1 LTCCLTPSTLRRA
14 ARDIV
19 AGDEEQWENIGP
31 ALGGTRLRPASIVS
45 RIIQV
50 EVSKR
55 VSRVTVLAALVFCT
69 SFSHSGTRA
78 AAAAPLGA
86 TAADTDQAQNPTPQA
101 PPPKPAAQPGDHA
114 SSQAASPTSNQ
125 KSEVASH
132 AANAAVDDPV
142 ARGAAEIARVY
153 GAVEANYLT
162 PVDPDQTLL
171 DGAVRKA
178 LAMLDPFSS
187 FFDRDQFRQLQEQA
201 RGQALGFGSIL
212 YVSPGK
218 VLVIETAQGSPS
230 WRAGMGP
237 GDEIVEV
244 NGTRLA
250 GLDIQSL
257 IEVLQ
262 KARSGPVRLGVI
274 HPGRFVS
281 QEVRLNPAEVALP
294 TADKVFLLKPG
305 IGYIHL
311 TGFES
316 KTPQELSDALA
327 KLSEAS
333 SATPAGTSAAGG
345 ARARGSKAGSLQGL
359 ILDLRDN
366 HGGEVDAALGVASI
380 LLPPGLSVLTIR
392 GRVQAPQTMRT
403 VAMPPAYHTYRGP
416 LVVLV
421 NGETAS
427 AAEVVAAALAEHDRA
442 VIAGEPTFGKGV
454 VQSVMPLSDSM
465 ALALTTAQY
474 FTPSGRS
481 IQRPIPGTSLAAMD
495 PSRTGQT
502 SGFRTDDGRGL
513 AASGGVTPDAIIPTR
528 PTDPWLAFLD
538 QRGAF
543 TDFASEYRSAH
554 GEIQRSFQPDAQTLS
569 DFRGYLQRSGV
580 LAPDEYWDHD
590 QDYLKLRIRT
600 ELMNLV
606 YGLSLGDQVATEG
619 DPQVQGAADLF
630 SRIQELLKP
639 ASLPSS

>member
-1 LTCCLTPSTLRRA
+1 M
-14 ARDIV
+14 
-19 AGDEEQWENIGP
+19 
-31 ALGGTRLRPASIVS
+31 
-45 RIIQV
+45 
-50 EVSKR
+50 
-55 VSRVTVLAALVFCT
+55 
-69 SFSHSGTRA
+69 
-78 AAAAPLGA
+78 
-86 TAADTDQAQNPTPQA
+86 
-101 PPPKPAAQPGDHA
+101 
-114 SSQAASPTSNQ
+114 NQ
-125 KSEVASH
+125 KSEVASS
-132 AANAAVDDPV
+132 AANPTADDPV
-142 ARGAAEIARVY
+142 ARGAAEVARVY
-153 GAVEANYLT
+153 AAVEANYLT

-171 DGAVRKA
+171 DGAIRQA
-178 LAMLDPFSS
+178 LATLDPFSS
-187 FFDRDQFRQLQEQA
+187 FFDRDQFRQLQEQV

-230 WRAGMGP
+230 ERAGMGP

-262 KARSGPVRLGVI
+262 KARGGPVRLGVV

-305 IGYIHL
+305 IGYVHL

-327 KLSEAS
+327 KLSEAG
-333 SATPAGTSAAGG
+333 ATAAPGTSIAGQ
-345 ARARGSKAGSLQGL
+345 ARAGGSKAGSLQGL
-359 ILDLRDN
+359 ILDLRGN
-366 HGGEVDAALGVASI
+366 HGGEVDAALGVTSM

-403 VAMPPAYHTYRGP
+403 VALPAAYRTYRGP

-427 AAEVVAAALAEHDRA
+427 AAEVVAAALEEHDRA

-513 AASGGVTPDAIIPTR
+513 ATSGGVTPDAIIPAR
-528 PTDPWLAFLD
+528 PTDPWLGFLD

-543 TDFASEYRSAH
+543 TDFASEYRGTHAQ
-554 GEIQRSFQPDAQTLS
+554 IPRSFQPDAQTLS
-569 DFRGYLQRSGV
+569 DFRAYLRRGGV
-580 LAPDEYWDHD
+580 LSPDEYWDHD

-606 YGLSLGDQVATEG
+606 YGLKVGDQVATEG

-639 ASLPSS
+639 APLPSS

>member
-1 LTCCLTPSTLRRA
+1 ML
-14 ARDIV
+14 
-19 AGDEEQWENIGP
+19 
-31 ALGGTRLRPASIVS
+31 
-45 RIIQV
+45 
-50 EVSKR
+50 
-55 VSRVTVLAALVFCT
+55 CT
-69 SFSHSGTRA
+69 SFPPGVQAAGTQLEPA
-78 AAAAPLGA
+78 AAA
-86 TAADTDQAQNPTPQA
+86 TDQAQNPGAPQA
-101 PPPKPAAQPGDHA
+101 PGNPIAQPGTKA
-114 SSQAASPTSNQ
+114 SSQGASPSPSQ
-125 KSEVASH
+125 KRGITPNT
-132 AANAAVDDPV
+132 ANPTVDDPV
-142 ARGAAEIARVY
+142 ARGAAEVARVY
-153 GAVEANYLT
+153 AAVEANYLT

-171 DGAVRKA
+171 DGAIRQA
-178 LAMLDPFSS
+178 LAALDPFSS
-187 FFDRDQFRQLQEQA
+187 FFDREQFRQLQEQA

-230 WRAGMGP
+230 ARAGMGP

-244 NGTRLA
+244 NGTRVA
-250 GLDIQSL
+250 GLDLQSL

-262 KARSGPVRLGVI
+262 KARGGPVRLGVI

-281 QEVRLNPAEVALP
+281 QDVRLNPAEVALP
-294 TADKVFLLKPG
+294 TADKVFLLRPG
-305 IGYIHL
+305 IGYVHL

-316 KTPQELSDALA
+316 KTPQELSDALG
-327 KLSEAS
+327 KLTEAAHR
-333 SATPAGTSAAGG
+333 ATPKNPAAAGPKSAGT
-345 ARARGSKAGSLQGL
+345 KASSLQGL

-366 HGGEVDAALGVASI
+366 HGGEVDAALGVASM

-403 VAMPPAYHTYRGP
+403 AALPPAYHTYRGP

-427 AAEVVAAALAEHDRA
+427 AAEVVAAALEEHDRA

-513 AASGGVTPDAIIPTR
+513 AASGGVTPDAIIPAR
-528 PTDPWLAFLD
+528 PMDPWLAFLD

-543 TDFASEYRSAH
+543 TDFASDYRSTH
-554 GEIQRSFQPDAQTLS
+554 GQIPRSFEPDAQALT
-569 DFRGYLQRSGV
+569 DFRSYLQSSGV

-590 QDYLKLRIRT
+590 QDYVKLRIRT

-606 YGLSLGDQVATEG
+606 YGLPVGDQVATEG
-619 DPQVQGAADLF
+619 DPQVQAAADLF
-630 SRIQELLKP
+630 PRIQELLKP
-639 ASLPSS
+639 ALPSS

>member
-1 LTCCLTPSTLRRA
+1 MKPQRRCQKEQGAIVVVSHIFQA
-14 ARDIV
+14 A
-19 AGDEEQWENIGP
+19 A
-31 ALGGTRLRPASIVS
+31 
-45 RIIQV
+45 
-50 EVSKR
+50 SKR
-55 VSRVTVLAALVFCT
+55 VLRAVVLAGLALGMNLLLTTTKSSVGTPGTWADASQEQNSHAHQSSSEAT
-69 SFSHSGTRA
+69 SHTGS
-78 AAAAPLGA
+78 
-86 TAADTDQAQNPTPQA
+86 Q
-101 PPPKPAAQPGDHA
+101 A
-114 SSQAASPTSNQ
+114 SSQTAGLAANQ
-125 KSEVASH
+125 KVPVSTGTVETTQ
-132 AANAAVDDPV
+132 DDPV
-142 ARGAAEIARVY
+142 ARDAAEVARVY
-153 GAVEANYLT
+153 AAVEANYLAA
-162 PVDPDQTLL
+162 VDPDQVLL
-171 DGAVRKA
+171 DGAIRKA
-178 LAMLDPFSS
+178 LAALDPFSS

-212 YVSPGK
+212 FLSPGK
-218 VLVIETAQGSPS
+218 VLVIETAQGAPS

-244 NGTRLA
+244 NGTRLS
-250 GLDIQSL
+250 GLDLQSM

-274 HPGRFVS
+274 HPGRFVA
-281 QEVRLNPAEVALP
+281 QDINLKPAEVALP

-316 KTPQELSDALA
+316 KTPQELSDALGNLTEA
-327 KLSEAS
+327 AS
-333 SATPAGTSAAGG
+333 SAAPGTPAHGQPRSGG
-345 ARARGSKAGSLQGL
+345 SSSGSLQGL

-366 HGGEVDAALGVASI
+366 HGGEVDSALGVASVF
-380 LLPPGLSVLTIR
+380 LPPGLSVLTIR

-403 VAMPPAYHTYRGP
+403 ASPPAAYHTYRGP

-427 AAEVVAAALAEHDRA
+427 AAEVVAAALEEHDRA

-465 ALALTTAQY
+465 ALALTTGQY

-502 SGFRTDDGRGL
+502 SGFRTDNGRGL
-513 AASGGVTPDAIIPTR
+513 AAGGGVTPDAIIPAR

-543 TDFASEYRSAH
+543 TDFASDYRSTH
-554 GEIQRSFQPDAQTLS
+554 GQIARSFQPDTQTLS
-569 DFRGYLQRSGV
+569 DFRDFLQRSGV
-580 LAPDEYWDHD
+580 LAPPEYWNQD
-590 QDYLKLRIRT
+590 QDYVKLRIRT

-606 YGLSLGDQVATEG
+606 YGLQFGDQVAVEG
-619 DPQVQGAADLF
+619 DPQVQSAADLF
-630 SRIQELLKP
+630 PRIHGLLKSAPLP
-639 ASLPSS
+639 AS

>member
-1 LTCCLTPSTLRRA
+1 MTEGSEDGAGVSTNTVRYP
-14 ARDIV
+14 I
-19 AGDEEQWENIGP
+19 
-31 ALGGTRLRPASIVS
+31 IVS
-45 RIIQV
+45 RIVQAR
-50 EVSKR
+50 VSKR
-55 VSRVTVLAALVFCT
+55 VLRAAVLAAVALCINFLRGIT
-69 SFSHSGTRA
+69 ELPADGPGLFLA
-78 AAAAPLGA
+78 A
-86 TAADTDQAQNPTPQA
+86 TAQAQNPSSHQA
-101 PPPKPAAQPGDHA
+101 SGTAATQPG
-114 SSQAASPTSNQ
+114 SQASKTAGPAVIQ
-125 KSEVASH
+125 KSPAKPDSV
-132 AANAAVDDPV
+132 NTTVDDPV
-142 ARGAAEIARVY
+142 ARYATEVARVY
-153 GAVEANYLT
+153 AAVEANYLA

-171 DGAVRKA
+171 DGAIRKA
-178 LAMLDPFSS
+178 LATLDPFSS
-187 FFDRDQFRQLQEQA
+187 FFDRDQFKQLQEQT

-212 YVSPGK
+212 FVSPGK

-250 GLDIQSL
+250 GLDMQSL

-262 KARSGPVRLGVI
+262 NARSGPVRLGVI
-274 HPGRFVS
+274 HPGRFVA
-281 QEVRLNPAEVALP
+281 QDINLNPAEVALP

-316 KTPQELSDALA
+316 KTPQELSDALG
-327 KLSEAS
+327 KLTAP
-333 SATPAGTSAAGG
+333 AAGTPPGSSVAGAG
-345 ARARGSKAGSLQGL
+345 RRVDSKQGSLQGL

-366 HGGEVDAALGVASI
+366 HGGEVDAAIGVAS
-380 LLPPGLSVLTIR
+380 LFLPPGLSVLTIR
-392 GRVQAPQTMRT
+392 GRVQAPQTIRT
-403 VAMPPAYHTYRGP
+403 AAPPPAYHSYRGP

-421 NGETAS
+421 NGDTAS
-427 AAEVVAAALAEHDRA
+427 AAEVVAAALEEHDRA

-513 AASGGVTPDAIIPTR
+513 AASGGVTPDAIIPAQ

-543 TDFASEYRSAH
+543 TDFASDYRSSH
-554 GEIQRSFQPDAQTLS
+554 GQIPRSFQPDAQTLS
-569 DFRGYLQRSGV
+569 DFRDFLQRSGV
-580 LAPDEYWDHD
+580 LAPEEYWSHDHD
-590 QDYLKLRIRT
+590 YVKLRIRT
-600 ELMNLV
+600 EIMNLV
-606 YGLSLGDQVATEG
+606 YGLPVGDQVATEG
-619 DPQVQGAADLF
+619 DPQVEAAADLF
-630 SRIQELLKP
+630 PRIQELLKP
-639 ASLPSS
+639 TSSPSS